1 MSNEK
6 RDECK
11 KKQKVMEEIEEL
23 QRKKIIVV
31 NAEEIEELEK
41 EIQGLMDRL
50 GACILEQKVQE
61 SLESRE
67 MQDEEAGLIKNH
79 PKRWKSE
86 GMREVS
92 VKTSFGVEIEL
103 QTRYYRQKGQ
113 RKRGRRYK
121 GMYAGLI
128 MLGIYEHCTPRLTSE
143 ISQMV
148 VLLGSFTEA
157 EGVLKER
164 GHSLCVNT
172 LREIAYR
179 AAERARMVQKVQ
191 GYLGDTQE
199 SVKGR
204 RVVVSSDGGRIR
216 LREKKRGRKTEKGR
230 SRYTGAWRE
239 PKLFIIYV
247 VDENGR
253 HCKSFA
259 PFIDGTMNGP
269 DSLFAMLAGYLEK
282 LDIMEADKI
291 VFVSDG
297 AKWIWKRLPNL
308 ITSLN
313 LDKNKVHLLIDFYHA
328 VEHLNRV
335 ASLCKGWSSRQR
347 KQWLNK
353 NTKLLKNGDVETVI
367 ENVSVLC
374 RGRNSRSI
382 RTQLNYFTNH
392 QEHMKYSLVSSLGL
406 PIGSGAIES
415 AIRRVVN
422 LRLKGCSLFWSK
434 QSAESMLFLRA
445 FSKSGRWSLFKSL
458 TFSPA
463 FSLSF

>member
-6 RDECK
+6 RDECET
-11 KKQKVMEEIEEL
+11 KQSVMEEIEE
-23 QRKKIIVV
+23 RMEKKIIVA
-31 NAEEIEELEK
+31 NAEELEELEK
-41 EIQGLMDRL
+41 KIEGLMNRL
-50 GACILEQKVQE
+50 GACILKEKLQE
-61 SLESRE
+61 SLDSEE
-67 MQDEEAGLIKNH
+67 IEKEEAELIKNH
-79 PKRWKSE
+79 PKRWKRE
-86 GMREVS
+86 GKRDVRI
-92 VKTSFGVEIEL
+92 KTSFGVGIEVSV
-103 QTRYYRQKGQ
+103 RYYRQKGQ
-113 RKRGRRYK
+113 RKPGRRSK
-121 GMYAGLI
+121 GMYVGLI
-128 MLGIYEHCTPRLTSE
+128 NLGIYERCTPLLTSE
-143 ISQMV
+143 VSQMV
-148 VLLGSFTEA
+148 VLLGSFAEA
-157 EGVLKER
+157 EGILKER

-179 AAERARMVQKVQ
+179 AAERARVVQKMQ

-204 RVVVSSDGGRIR
+204 RVAIGTDGGRLR
-216 LREKKRGRKTEKGR
+216 LREKKRGHKTEKGR

-259 PFIDGTMNGP
+259 PFIDGTMKGP
-269 DSLFAMLAGYLEK
+269 DALFMMLTGYLEK
-282 LDIMEADKI
+282 LDITEADKV

-308 ITSLN
+308 ISTLKLN
-313 LDKNKVHLLIDFYHA
+313 TNKVHLLIDFYHA

-335 ASLCKGWSSRQR
+335 ASLCKGWSSAKR
-347 KQWLNK
+347 KQWVKK
-353 NTKLLKNGDVETVI
+353 NTNLLKNGNIKTII
-367 ENVSVLC
+367 ENIFVLC
-374 RGRNSRSI
+374 RGRNSRTI

-392 QEHMKYSLVSSLGL
+392 QDHMKYSLVSSLGL

-415 AIRRVVN
+415 TIRRVVN
-422 LRLKGCSLFWSK
+422 LRLKGSSLFWSK